1 METFFFLAYKPYNV
15 IIKNIGR
22 KGEGVVILEFEL
34 NNWKFYSNKQKYE
47 REIINLFIPVGVIS
61 NIYELLVNA

>member
-1 METFFFLAYKPYNV
+1 METFFFFAYKPYNV
-15 IIKNIGR
+15 LIKNIGR

-47 REIINLFIPVGVIS
+47 REIINLFIPVGDIKYLWITS
-61 NIYELLVNA
+61 